1 MGDGLL
7 GTWLRYRSVA
17 ADELVRAGR
26 FARQRCLVALVLIGL
41 LSTFTGAA
49 QAQTMRVAA
58 YERTCSL
65 LIAKTAHGRPSLHAV
80 TVGRVSA
87 TRPLTGNQ
95 TVLPVIATA
104 RAAGRQ
110 WLRVRLPQRP
120 DGSTG
125 WITDAGVR
133 LGRTP
138 WHIVVVRSQRR
149 AVVYDRG
156 QAVRAFALI
165 VGKPSTPTPAGQF
178 FVAEKLYEGYG
189 VVTGPWALATSAYSN
204 VYQEFD
210 GGPGQVA
217 LHGLVGLSGALG
229 TAASHGCVRFADAD
243 ITWLAHRLGAGTPI
257 SIL

>member
-1 MGDGLL
+1 MGDGPL
-7 GTWLRYRSVA
+7 GTSSPHRSVA
-17 ADELVRAGR
+17 SNERVWARR
-26 FARQRCLVALVLIGL
+26 FATQRWLVALVLIVL
-41 LSTFTGAA
+41 RSIFTDAA
-49 QAQTMRVAA
+49 QAQTVRVAA

-65 LIAKTAHGRPSLHAV
+65 LIAKIAHARPSPHAV

-104 RAAGRQ
+104 RVEGRQ

-120 DGSTG
+120 DGSSG

-156 QAVRAFALI
+156 QAVRAFAII